1 MRGVTTRC
9 GAGHP
14 WGTGYGQG
22 TVQAEDQVA
31 TSFPV
36 ASTHPV
42 YVNPL
47 RDGEAFLTL
56 PESYMLA
63 VLVGAGVILVGMA
76 ATVALPLATAIDQE
90 LATLA
95 FMLLLAV
102 VLTVLVIVLG
112 AALATTPRPRR
123 R

>member
-1 MRGVTTRC
+1 
-9 GAGHP
+9 
-14 WGTGYGQG
+14 
-22 TVQAEDQVA
+22 
-31 TSFPV
+31 
-36 ASTHPV
+36 
-42 YVNPL
+42 
-47 RDGEAFLTL
+47 
-56 PESYMLA
+56 MLA